1 MKQGAALLA
10 AIGVSVAAHVWVLS
24 DWGAAGGAAPLQ
36 GQLPDPARK
45 RVQLRWVT
53 LPTSPDPAVATAQV
67 SLHQAVG
74 LGADARLAAAAATPP
89 EPNPPGTPTPSEG
102 PAPTPPIANAEHF
115 WLPTEVDIRALPLHA
130 PDPTP
135 LEGRPWL
142 ADQAVRLR
150 LSINARGQ
158 VVAVTPRDAESA
170 PAEVLEALSAMFMA
184 TPFMPARRQGQDVAS
199 LQDIEILP

>member
-10 AIGVSVAAHVWVLS
+10 AVGVSVAAHVWVLS
-24 DWGAAGGAAPLQ
+24 DWAHTDRAAPLPRQPPELAHQ
-36 GQLPDPARK
+36 G
-45 RVQLRWVT
+45 VQLRWVT
-53 LPTSPDPAVATAQV
+53 LPTPTAPAEATAQA
-67 SLHQAVG
+67 SLHQAVDP
-74 LGADARLAAAAATPP
+74 GADARLAAAAPP
-89 EPNPPGTPTPSEG
+89 EPSPSAPPTPSEG

-115 WLPTEVDIRALPLHA
+115 WLPAEVDIRALPLHA

-142 ADQAVRLR
+142 ADQPVRLR